1 MKNIIVYFLF
11 VFLVLTCSTLSNAA
25 QDDKKAKDKSV
36 TSTVADDTKEI
47 KNEFNKTKE
56 AIVRDVKALKEQ
68 IPKDIKEVKQ
78 EFIKKSSEVKA
89 STTQELKEIRE
100 GLSKPLTPVKPGKK
114 ISEHANPLNLK

>member
-1 MKNIIVYFLF
+1 LARIFVYYLF

-36 TSTVADDTKEI
+36 TSTIANDIKEI
-47 KNEFNKTKE
+47 KNEFNETKE

-68 IPKDIKEVKQ
+68 VPKDIKEVKL

-89 STTQELKEIRE
+89 STTQEHKEIRE
-100 GLSKPLTPVKPGKK
+100 GLSKPLMPAKPEK
-114 ISEHANPLNLK
+114 NN

>member
-11 VFLVLTCSTLSNAA
+11 VFLALTCSTNLSNAA
-25 QDDKKAKDKSV
+25 EDDKKAKDKSV

-47 KNEFNKTKE
+47 KNEFNKTKVETKE

-68 IPKDIKEVKQ
+68 VPKDIKEVKQ

-100 GLSKPLTPVKPGKK
+100 GLSKPLTPAKPEK
-114 ISEHANPLNLK
+114 NN

>member
-1 MKNIIVYFLF
+1 LARIFVYFLF

-36 TSTVADDTKEI
+36 TSAIANDTKEI
-47 KNEFNKTKE
+47 KNEFNETKE

-68 IPKDIKEVKQ
+68 VPKDIKEVKL

-89 STTQELKEIRE
+89 STTQEHKEIRE
-100 GLSKPLTPVKPGKK
+100 GLSKPLTPAKPEK
-114 ISEHANPLNLK
+114 NN

>member
-1 MKNIIVYFLF
+1 MKNIIVCFLF

-25 QDDKKAKDKSV
+25 EDDKKAKDKSV

-47 KNEFNKTKE
+47 KNEFNKTKVETKE

-68 IPKDIKEVKQ
+68 VPKDIKEVKQ
-78 EFIKKSSEVKA
+78 EIIKKSGEVKA

-100 GLSKPLTPVKPGKK
+100 GLSKPLTPVKPEK
-114 ISEHANPLNLK
+114 NN